1 MTCFIWVFNY
11 SQTAFSFRCPDGT
24 ISFVK
29 MIKHFY
35 TKQSF
40 KKTYRIFWA
49 ILGAFVPLLILTV
62 CNVRLIMEV
71 SRSKARNAT
80 DQAKY
85 ATSRITIILITVIV
99 LHVVLVCPSIIL
111 SFLLEIFVSHKN
123 LQQYYHYLIAIILA
137 NVMQAVNF
145 AVNFI
150 LYCIISK
157 TFRDNLK
164 GRCGTLAR
172 IASTPRTTPRTS
184 SGELNHRYQLVEINS
199 KSTTLS
205 KPPSNNKLYQC
216 VS

>member
-1 MTCFIWVFNY
+1 
-11 SQTAFSFRCPDGT
+11 
-24 ISFVK
+24 

-40 KKTYRIFWA
+40 KKTYRICWA
-49 ILGAFVPLLILTV
+49 IIGAFLPLLILTI
-62 CNVRLIMEV
+62 CNVRLILEV

-111 SFLLEIFVSHKN
+111 SFLLEIFVSHHNVK
-123 LQQYYHYLIAIILA
+123 QYYHYLIAIVIA
-137 NVMQAVNF
+137 NVAQAVNF

-164 GRCGTLAR
+164 GRCGALAR

-184 SGELNHRYQLVEINS
+184 SGELNHRYQLVDINS
-199 KSTTLS
+199 KTTTLS
-205 KPPSNNKLYQC
+205 KNPSNNRIYQC
-216 VS
+216 VT